1 MAQIP
6 TIELID
12 DYIPVA
18 ERQELKEVPNKI
30 RFLVEGSPNLESK
43 IATLK
48 KFYPS
53 VEIDT
58 LQNNN
63 FIVTDE
69 NGNKLQLDNKKKLTT
84 GDLIDVSKEITE
96 IAGAIGGATAGA
108 VGGTALAPGVG
119 TAAGAISGAG
129 AGTAL
134 GAEVFERVAQQFGS
148 EILRT
153 NKEHAAQRMTDFAFG
168 SVGQAV
174 APVIGKVVKGAV
186 TGFGKTGKKTSE
198 RLKNYIDAGVTPSL
212 GQVTQSRGIQTVEM
226 VLGNIPGGSGRISAV
241 AQKAQDQLGKNAL
254 NVASKTINKTLP
266 ADEVSVGRIINQ
278 GIKDGVNASNGFVG
292 RFQARSGSLYGELDK
307 YLKPKTGIKL
317 DQTVAKLQELVSPV
331 KGAEKT
337 SIVFKNQFLDD
348 VLKGLE
354 SDLAKGGGSLPYQA
368 VKSVKGKIGN
378 KLGSFDLVN
387 PVDKAQLKTIYGTL
401 TEDIKLALKG
411 NTKGLNAFSRAN
423 NYYNSGLK
431 RIDNYLAPIAKT
443 ADPDRISSLLLNT
456 GKEGASRLNA
466 IKKSLNT
473 DQYNVFLSNVIE
485 RLGRIQ
491 PGQALSGELFEGT
504 GKFSS
509 ETFLTNYSRLSKQAK
524 DALFSGKG
532 WTKGM
537 KKDFDQ
543 IVNIS
548 NFIRESGKTFRN
560 PSGTAD
566 RLVGQGILFGSAG
579 TAFTGN
585 PAFILSVPLIIGG
598 ANVSARLMT
607 NPAFIKWLSQGIKI
621 SGNKGVDGAL
631 EHLGR
636 LGVIM
641 GNADSETRQFIYEY
655 LQMLQGKREE

>member
-1 MAQIP
+1 M
-6 TIELID
+6 E
-12 DYIPVA
+12 
-18 ERQELKEVPNKI
+18 K
-30 RFLVEGSPNLESK
+30 
-43 IATLK
+43 
-48 KFYPS
+48 
-53 VEIDT
+53 
-58 LQNNN
+58 
-63 FIVTDE
+63 
-69 NGNKLQLDNKKKLTT
+69 
-84 GDLIDVSKEITE
+84 
-96 IAGAIGGATAGA
+96 
-108 VGGTALAPGVG
+108 
-119 TAAGAISGAG
+119 
-129 AGTAL
+129 
-134 GAEVFERVAQQFGS
+134 
-148 EILRT
+148 
-153 NKEHAAQRMTDFAFG
+153 
-168 SVGQAV
+168 
-174 APVIGKVVKGAV
+174 GKA
-186 TGFGKTGKKTSE
+186 TSE
-198 RLKNYIDAGVTPSL
+198 RLANYIDAGVTPSL

-254 NVASKTINKTLP
+254 NLASKTINKTLP
-266 ADEVSVGRIINQ
+266 ADEVAVGRIINQ

-292 RFQARSGSLYGELDK
+292 RFHSRSGSLYGELDK
-307 YLKPKTGIKL
+307 YLKPKAPIKL
-317 DQTVAKLQELVSPV
+317 DQTVAKLKELVSPV

-354 SDLAKGGGSLPYQA
+354 SDLAKGGGALPYQA

-378 KLGSFDLVN
+378 KIGSFDLVN
-387 PVDKAQLKTIYGTL
+387 PVDKAQLKTIYGAL
-401 TEDIKLALKG
+401 SEDIKIALKG
-411 NTKGLNAFSRAN
+411 NTKALNALTRAN

-431 RIDNYLAPIAKT
+431 RIDNYLAPISKI
-443 ADPDRISSLLLNT
+443 ADPDKISSLLLNT

-466 IKKSLNT
+466 IKKSLTT

-537 KKDFDQ
+537 KKDFDE

-607 NPAFIKWLSQGIKI
+607 NPSFIKWLAQGIRI
-621 SGNKGVDGAL
+621 GGNKGVDGVI

-641 GNADSETRQFIYEY
+641 GNADSESRQSINEY
-655 LQMLQGKREE
+655 LQMIMTTKTK